1 MEGLA
6 EAVLPSVKID
16 ELRSEEV
23 VRFDGEDNNARV
35 KLERVDRKSE
45 TGEMLDEV
53 TVRAAVDR
61 RRVEQSLNFESHLHS
76 YLTKS

>member
-35 KLERVDRKSE
+35 KLKRVDRKSE